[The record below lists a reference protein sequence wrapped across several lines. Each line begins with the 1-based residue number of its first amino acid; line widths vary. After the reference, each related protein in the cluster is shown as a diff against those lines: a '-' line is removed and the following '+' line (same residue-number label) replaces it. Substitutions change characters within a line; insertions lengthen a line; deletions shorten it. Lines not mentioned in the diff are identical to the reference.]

1 MITNGEWKI
10 NVRVDTRGE
19 DTKSVKN
26 KKNADKIH
34 DFIRVFF
41 EEKSGYLKVLSGKN
55 ILRGRIFPILGAII
69 VFVVSICV
77 LYLGDNVGLSDN
89 GDFRR
94 VLLTNNI
101 EYKDSD
107 NHYYLFKQDY
117 RMELQNKDNLGAALY
132 SAWQTNDEEEIYKSP
147 HFLLIKISKVINVTA
162 NAISGAPLD
171 DYNIMCMAILYIFML
186 SASAWVIFTFFADS
200 KVKIQIAVFVI
211 FIFMFCDAGYLLYFN
226 SFYGEPLQY
235 TSLMLLIALGMLI
248 YKRPSV
254 PKVIGFFV
262 ALYFFAG
269 SKLAN
274 IAYSLIVALLAILM
288 VIMRKDKKF
297 RIGVIVSAVVC
308 IANIISLYVQI
319 PDWMDNDTTY
329 QAVFLGITK
338 NGEDPEADLRELGV
352 DEKYAVLAG
361 THAYMDEAEYP
372 IDIKTKKFERDFY
385 DKVNKFDIAGFYLKH
400 PGRLLKETVHAIE
413 NSAYIRPPVVGNSM
427 ETPMEFTDKW
437 SGWSKLRVMLR
448 FLYEPWFI
456 LLAFVVIT
464 AYMVFMNVLYVH
476 NHKTE
481 TPQRRYMIYALDILV
496 LGLWINLLLPIICNG
511 EADIAKHMFLF
522 TNCIDILFA
531 LGVVSLVG
539 MPIKNSI
546 KIAVATIVF
555 AGFFHISIPKKTM
568 TFGELSGKPI
578 EWEIVKTY
586 DDGTILLVTKDC
598 IGYMPFDEKSNS
610 WETSEVREWLNG
622 DFLAEFSDEELDKI
636 VKTENK
642 NFLTYEERGKAKGG
656 NHAHYWNF
664 TPRLVYD
671 MGETAYHNY
680 VEDTVFIP
688 TLPIMDD
695 IDVKDPYWVMCPYT
709 SNEYM
714 SRFMNSDGFIL
725 HTDVRSEKGVRAAL
739 RIKEE

>member
-1 MITNGEWKI
+1 MI
-10 NVRVDTRGE
+10 
-19 DTKSVKN
+19 
-26 KKNADKIH
+26 
-34 DFIRVFF
+34 
-41 EEKSGYLKVLSGKN
+41 
-55 ILRGRIFPILGAII
+55 GAVI
-69 VFVVSICV
+69 VFIVSFCV

-107 NHYYLFKQDY
+107 NHYYLFKEDY
-117 RMELQNKDNLGAALY
+117 KMKLVGKDSLGTALW
-132 SAWQTNDEEEIYKSP
+132 SAWQTNDEAEIYKSP
-147 HFLLIKISKVINVTA
+147 HFLIIKLSKVMNVIA
-162 NAISGAPLD
+162 NAISNKPLT
-171 DYNIMCMAILYIFML
+171 DYNIAYMAVLYIFML
-186 SASAWVIFTFFADS
+186 SVAAWAIFAFFSEARLRT
-200 KVKIQIAVFVI
+200 QIAVFAV
-211 FIFMFCDAGYLLYFN
+211 FIFMFCDAGYVLYFN

-248 YKRPSV
+248 YKRPTI
-254 PKVIGFFV
+254 PKVIGFFI

-274 IAYSLIVALLAILM
+274 IAYSLIVALFAILM
-288 VIMRKDKKF
+288 VIMRKDKLF
-297 RIGVIVSAVVC
+297 RVGVILSAVIC
-308 IANIISLYVQI
+308 IVNIVALYVEI

-329 QAVFLGITK
+329 QSVFLGITK
-338 NGEDPEADLRELGV
+338 NSDDPEADLRELGV

-361 THAYMDEAEYP
+361 THAYMDEDEYP
-372 IDIKTKKFERDFY
+372 IDIKTRDFEKNFY
-385 DKVNKFDIAGFYLKH
+385 DKVSKFDIALFYIKH
-400 PGRLLKETVHAIE
+400 PVRLLKETVHAIE
-413 NSAYIRPPVVGNSM
+413 NSAYIRPPVVGNSA
-427 ETPMEFTDKW
+427 EVPMEFTDKW
-437 SGWSKLRVMLR
+437 SGWSKLRVSLR

-456 LLAFVVIT
+456 LLTFVIIT
-464 AYMVFMNVLYVH
+464 LYMIFMNVIYIH

-481 TPQRRYMIYALDILV
+481 TPERKYMTYALDILV

-531 LGVVSLVG
+531 LGVVALVG
-539 MPIKNSI
+539 TPLKNSI
-546 KIAVATIVF
+546 KITVAAAVF
-555 AGFFHISIPKKTM
+555 AGLFHITIPKQTI
-568 TFGELSGKPI
+568 TLGELSGKPVK
-578 EWEIVKTY
+578 WERIKEY

-598 IGYMPFDEKSNS
+598 VGYMPFDNKSNS

-622 DFLAEFSDEELDKI
+622 EFLAEFSAADREKI
-636 VKTENK
+636 VKTKNK
-642 NFLTYEERGKAKGG
+642 NFLSYEERDKAEGG

-680 VEDTVFIP
+680 VEDEVFIP
-688 TLPIMDD
+688 TLSVMDD
-695 IDVKDPYWVMCPYT
+695 IDVKDAYWVMCPYT
-709 SNEYM
+709 SNTYM

-725 HTDVRSEKGVRAAL
+725 HTDVKSEKGVRAAL